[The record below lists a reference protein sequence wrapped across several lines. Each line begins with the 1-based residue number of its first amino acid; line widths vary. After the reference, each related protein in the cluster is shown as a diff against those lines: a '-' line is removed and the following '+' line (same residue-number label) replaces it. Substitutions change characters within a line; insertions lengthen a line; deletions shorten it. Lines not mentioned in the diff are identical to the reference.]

1 MLTIRVLEKN
11 LEVEEGTSFETIAKQ
26 FQSYFKSPIL
36 LAKQNN
42 KLIELSHKIQQGGEV
57 MFYDITCMEGMRV
70 YHRSVSFLMIKAVK
84 EMLGKKASVVI
95 EHSLHKSLYCEVRE
109 KDVEVNQKF
118 LDTLTEKMKNL
129 VERDIPINKY
139 AFHRDDA
146 IEKVREFGMENKARL
161 FRFRRSSNINL
172 YEMDGVYD
180 YFYGYMV
187 PSTGYLKSFRLM
199 LYENGFLIRFPD
211 RKNPNEIL
219 KFTDPEKVSSVFM
232 EQMKWCS
239 LMKVNN
245 VADLNEAIT
254 DGKFGDLVRINE
266 ALHEKKVAEIAD
278 KIYKKRDKVKVVL
291 IAGPSSSGKTTFANR
306 LCVQLRVLGIIPHA
320 ISLDDYFINRE
331 DVPIDEFGNKDF
343 EDINTLDLKLF
354 NDHITR
360 MIAGETVE
368 MPHYNFVTGKREYNG
383 NYVTL
388 ENGGIF
394 VIEGIHGLND
404 LLTASIAAENKFK
417 IFISAMTQLN
427 IDDHNRIS
435 TSDSRLIRRIVRDNQ
450 FRGRDA
456 TTTIAGWDYVTR
468 GEEKNIFP
476 FQENADAIFN
486 SATIYELSVL
496 KQYAEP
502 LLFKIEQS
510 QSEFVDAKRLIKFLD
525 YFLGANGDAIPN
537 NSIIKEFLGGS
548 CFKV

>member
-26 FQSYFKSPIL
+26 FQSHFKSPIL

-57 MFYDITCMEGMRV
+57 IFYDITCMEGMRV

-187 PSTGYLKSFRLM
+187 PSTGYLKSFQLM

-266 ALHEKKVAEIAD
+266 ALHEKKVAEIAE
-278 KIYKKRDKVKVVL
+278 KK
-291 IAGPSSSGKTTFANR
+291 
-306 LCVQLRVLGIIPHA
+306 
-320 ISLDDYFINRE
+320 
-331 DVPIDEFGNKDF
+331 NKDV
-343 EDINTLDLKLF
+343 
-354 NDHITR
+354 
-360 MIAGETVE
+360 M
-368 MPHYNFVTGKREYNG
+368 
-383 NYVTL
+383 
-388 ENGGIF
+388 
-394 VIEGIHGLND
+394 
-404 LLTASIAAENKFK
+404 SI
-417 IFISAMTQLN
+417 
-427 IDDHNRIS
+427 
-435 TSDSRLIRRIVRDNQ
+435 
-450 FRGRDA
+450 
-456 TTTIAGWDYVTR
+456 
-468 GEEKNIFP
+468 
-476 FQENADAIFN
+476 
-486 SATIYELSVL
+486 
-496 KQYAEP
+496 
-502 LLFKIEQS
+502 
-510 QSEFVDAKRLIKFLD
+510 
-525 YFLGANGDAIPN
+525 
-537 NSIIKEFLGGS
+537 
-548 CFKV
+548 